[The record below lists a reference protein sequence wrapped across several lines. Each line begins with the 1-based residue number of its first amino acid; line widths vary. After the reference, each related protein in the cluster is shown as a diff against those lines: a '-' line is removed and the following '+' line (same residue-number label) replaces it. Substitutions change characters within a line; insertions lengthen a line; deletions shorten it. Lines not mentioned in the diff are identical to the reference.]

1 MTEAQLA
8 QRAKGIVRIF
18 NEAGVLV
25 AADVHV
31 ATRVCS
37 LGGETSEEVMLA
49 AALAVRA
56 VRSGSVCLDL
66 RRMRDVSVDN
76 ATEEELTSLPWPEPS
91 EIVAALRLSALVIG
105 GNAGPLRP
113 LRLVDTDD
121 GELLYLDRYFL
132 QEQTIRRVLDERAST
147 WPPADLKAVRTR
159 LDSLFVDEHGPTSA
173 PDRQRIAAALA
184 ATQWTT
190 VIAGGPGTGKTHTV
204 ARILALL

>member
-56 VRSGSVCLDL
+56 VRSGSV
-66 RRMRDVSVDN
+66 RDVSVDN

-91 EIVAALRLSALVIG
+91 EIVAALRLSPLVIG

-121 GELLYLDRYFL
+121 GELLYLDR
-132 QEQTIRRVLDERAST
+132 
-147 WPPADLKAVRTR
+147 
-159 LDSLFVDEHGPTSA
+159 
-173 PDRQRIAAALA
+173 
-184 ATQWTT
+184 
-190 VIAGGPGTGKTHTV
+190 
-204 ARILALL
+204 